1 MNLSFLKEKKN
12 KYIIWILLGVLVLV
26 MAIPTGNTTEKSN
39 VDSNTNV
46 QGDLEER
53 LKNVLSSMEGVGEVE
68 VMITTQEKENS
79 LFETENVG
87 GEVLGVV
94 VVAQGA
100 GTATVD
106 KKILEAVEALFGI
119 EAHKISIVKM
129 KSMEVGS

>member
-79 LFETENVG
+79 LFETENVE

-100 GTATVD
+100 GTASVD

>member
-53 LKNVLSSMEGVGEVE
+53 LENVLSSMEGVGEVE

-79 LFETENVG
+79 LFETENVE